1 MAKKKHTILKFNKY
15 PISNEFG
22 IYRLYKIPF
31 NERIF
36 KNDDI
41 YFLTENG
48 NLYTQALQDTNS
60 NCDTYL
66 LSQIDSNVLKIEED
80 ENSDVILVTNNGQ
93 RRKIT
98 KIMYYDGE

>member
-41 YFLTENG
+41 YF
-48 NLYTQALQDTNS
+48 
-60 NCDTYL
+60 
-66 LSQIDSNVLKIEED
+66 
-80 ENSDVILVTNNGQ
+80 
-93 RRKIT
+93 
-98 KIMYYDGE
+98 